1 MNDLNHQNRT
11 QNIWTVLGNPNIWT
25 VENLYHFLF
34 FVHEECALF
43 GSELILHSA
52 FSKITF

>member
-25 VENLYHFLF
+25 VEKLYHFLF